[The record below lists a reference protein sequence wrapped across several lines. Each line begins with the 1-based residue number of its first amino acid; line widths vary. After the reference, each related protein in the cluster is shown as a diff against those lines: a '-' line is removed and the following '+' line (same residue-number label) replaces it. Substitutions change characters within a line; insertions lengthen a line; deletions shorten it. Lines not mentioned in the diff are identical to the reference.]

1 MTFGFTVWRSVKN
14 RTLLRIVSYRNQLTD
29 IEKSLVVATGRGG
42 GIGEMGWEFEI
53 RRYKPL

>member
-1 MTFGFTVWRSVKN
+1 MTVGFTVWRSVKN
-14 RTLLRIVSYRNQLTD
+14 RTLLRIVSHRNQLTD